1 MKTDYC
7 FIIIVFIVLI
17 IIGTFTN
24 TNLIFEPMNGNG
36 NKGDDNKGVGN
47 ALLGIAAIIGG
58 AWLTAYMVE
67 NFSKKEVKY
76 SCPNCSSDINY
87 KQDQCHVCH
96 SNLKWD
102 F

>member
-1 MKTDYC
+1 MKTDYY
-7 FIIIVFIVLI
+7 FIAVILIFLI

-24 TNLIFEPMNGNG
+24 TNLIFEPMNN
-36 NKGDDNKGVGN
+36 NKDEENKGVGN
-47 ALLGIAAIIGG
+47 TLLGIAAIIGG
-58 AWLTAYMVE
+58 AWLTSYLVD

-87 KQDQCHVCH
+87 KQDECHVCH